1 MKTKKPVI
9 LTILDGWGIAAPG
22 KGNAVLNANM
32 EYVEKLKKE
41 YPFVEAHA
49 SGEWVGLPEGQ
60 MGNSEVGHIHL
71 GAGRIKYESLSLIN
85 KIIKD
90 GEFDNTAEIKAMI
103 ENCKKNNSALHIMGL
118 FSDGGVHSHM
128 KHMFAA
134 YEAAA
139 KAGLKEIYLHLI
151 TDGRDTKPT
160 IALTYVKELQELIK
174 KYGVGE
180 IATITGR
187 YYSMDRDKRFER
199 TAEGYKAIV
208 TRTTAN
214 TFTDP
219 SAYIEAQYQEGKD
232 DEGIIPA
239 YNSAVANGFVKKGDS
254 ILFANFRPDRA
265 IQLAS
270 IFTNQDY
277 IGWKDD
283 AFKGLPFIGND
294 IYFVSMMRYSDTVKS
309 DHVAFLPIEVVNGL
323 GEWLAKK
330 GYKQLRIAETEKIAH
345 VTFFFDG
352 GKDYFKNGLAT
363 KDEIGIENASSD
375 LISSPKVAT
384 YDLKPEMSAVEI
396 TDKLLTEIAK
406 DEFDVIVLNFANCD
420 MVGHTGILDAAIK
433 AVKTLDEQIK
443 RIHEAAMQHGY
454 TMVITADH
462 GNAEIMIDEEGGPNK
477 KHTSQPVPI
486 IVTDKEIKLRA
497 KDAAIA
503 DVAPT
508 ILEIIGCEVPS
519 EMTQPSLI
527 EKK

>member
-1 MKTKKPVI
+1 
-9 LTILDGWGIAAPG
+9 
-22 KGNAVLNANM
+22 
-32 EYVEKLKKE
+32 
-41 YPFVEAHA
+41 
-49 SGEWVGLPEGQ
+49 
-60 MGNSEVGHIHL
+60 
-71 GAGRIKYESLSLIN
+71 
-85 KIIKD
+85 
-90 GEFDNTAEIKAMI
+90 
-103 ENCKKNNSALHIMGL
+103 
-118 FSDGGVHSHM
+118 
-128 KHMFAA
+128 
-134 YEAAA
+134 
-139 KAGLKEIYLHLI
+139 
-151 TDGRDTKPT
+151 
-160 IALTYVKELQELIK
+160 
-174 KYGVGE
+174 
-180 IATITGR
+180 
-187 YYSMDRDKRFER
+187 
-199 TAEGYKAIV
+199 
-208 TRTTAN
+208 
-214 TFTDP
+214 
-219 SAYIEAQYQEGKD
+219 
-232 DEGIIPA
+232 
-239 YNSAVANGFVKKGDS
+239 
-254 ILFANFRPDRA
+254 
-265 IQLAS
+265 
-270 IFTNQDY
+270 
-277 IGWKDD
+277 
-283 AFKGLPFIGND
+283 
-294 IYFVSMMRYSDTVKS
+294 
-309 DHVAFLPIEVVNGL
+309 
-323 GEWLAKK
+323 LAKK

-375 LISSPKVAT
+375 LISSQKVAT

-443 RIHEAAMQHGY
+443 RIHEAAIQHGY